1 MQIASHLRFLYHLT
15 LKPIRGRDHAERLDS
30 FYRGQADLYDA
41 SRARLL
47 AGRAVLYS
55 RIGVPDDGVWVDVGG
70 GTAAALE
77 HLGSRI
83 ERLRKLYVV
92 DLSPSLIGLARE
104 RARARGWRNVETVV
118 GDGATFQPDE
128 PAVDVVTFSHSLTM
142 MPDWFAALDH
152 AAALLRPGG
161 RLGAV
166 DFYVARKHPAP
177 GFASHPW
184 LARAFWPLWFAGD
197 NVHPSP
203 DHLPYLARRFEPLW
217 IAERHARVPYLPLRV
232 PYYAFL
238 GRTPAAGGPS
248 SRLARGVEQPRPEV
262 PGHPPRD
269 LDHEDIRS

>member
-1 MQIASHLRFLYHLT
+1 MQIASHLRVLYHLA
-15 LKPIRGRDHAERLDS
+15 LKPVRGRDHAERLES
-30 FYRGQADLYDA
+30 FYGGQADLYDA

-55 RIGVPDDGVWVDVGG
+55 RIAVPDGGVWVDVGG

-77 HLGSRI
+77 HLGPRI
-83 ERLRKLYVV
+83 ERLRRLYVV
-92 DLSPSLIGLARE
+92 DLSPSLIGRARE
-104 RARARGWRNVETVV
+104 RARARGWRNIETVV

-128 PAVDVVTFSHSLTM
+128 PAVDVVTFSYSLTM

-152 AAALLRPGG
+152 ASTLLRPGG
-161 RLGAV
+161 RIGAV
-166 DFYVARKHPAP
+166 DFYVARKHPTP

-217 IAERHARVPYLPLRV
+217 IAERHARLPYLPLRV

-238 GRTPAAGGPS
+238 GRTPPDPD
-248 SRLARGVEQPRPEV
+248 R
-262 PGHPPRD
+262 
-269 LDHEDIRS
+269 EDIRS